1 MQEEPVLLNGEVTTA
16 TLAIAKQSLL
26 SVCPHFCLRAACV
39 WGRTLLLPWAGW
51 KEQQYAVHVTGAGEL
66 FIPDQSR
73 ATITPSE
80 QRAWLYFSCV
90 SGDILAGSVSLAVF
104 IAEMRARQPSDKL
117 SE

>member
-1 MQEEPVLLNGEVTTA
+1 MQEEPILLDGEVTTCHVGHCRA
-16 TLAIAKQSLL
+16 VIA
-26 SVCPHFCLRAACV
+26 FCLFATISV
-39 WGRTLLLPWAGW
+39 SGLLAFGAEPSCCCGW
-51 KEQQYAVHVTGAGEL
+51 KKQLYAVHVTAAGEL

-90 SGDILAGSVSLAVF
+90 SSDVLAGSVSLAVF

-117 SE
+117 RE